1 MVTACPFPA
10 QIQDYA
16 LLAEVMEETSLVVGM
31 EEASRL
37 YRAEITLVTEDG
49 VRLRVRHSSHPAGAH
64 AVVVVAHGFAAGL
77 DHPDVRSL
85 ADQLFS
91 ANLDVVTYDAR
102 GHGQSEGRC
111 GVGSTEHHDVAC
123 VVAHVAAAGLPVLV
137 VGVSMGAIAVV
148 AYLAATQGRDP
159 AVVGAVLVSAPSR
172 WRMRPSAVG
181 VLNVVLTRSAV
192 GRWAAGRWLGVR
204 IRPGWWPGETP
215 ESAMNRIGIPVVVV
229 HGAND
234 HLLASSH
241 ARRLHGSGASSN
253 RLQVV
258 EGMGHGLDKDG
269 QGAVLDAVEW
279 LLAAPDETEVV
290 STAV

>member
-1 MVTACPFPA
+1 VVAEEPGRQWTETT
-10 QIQDYA
+10 
-16 LLAEVMEETSLVVGM
+16 LL
-31 EEASRL
+31 
-37 YRAEITLVTEDG
+37 TEDS
-49 VRLRVRHSSHPAGAH
+49 VRLRVRRSIHPAGAD
-64 AVVVVAHGFAAGL
+64 AIVVVAHGFAASL
-77 DHPDVRSL
+77 EHPDVRSL
-85 ADQLFS
+85 ADLLFE
-91 ANLDVVTYDAR
+91 ADLDVVTYDAR

-123 VVAHVAAAGLPVLV
+123 LVSHVAAADLPVLV

-148 AYLAATQGRDP
+148 SYLAGIQGQDP

-181 VLNVVLTRSAV
+181 LLNVVLTRSAV
-192 GRWAAGRWLGVR
+192 GRWAAGKWLGVR
-204 IRPGWWPGETP
+204 IRPGWWPGEAP
-215 ESAMNRIGIPVVVV
+215 ELAMNRIGIPVVVV

-234 HLLASSH
+234 RLLASSH
-241 ARRLHGSGASSN
+241 AHRLHGSGAASN

-279 LLAAPDETEVV
+279 LLSARDETEVV
-290 STAV
+290 SRAG

>member
-1 MVTACPFPA
+1 MFVITEDA
-10 QIQDYA
+10 
-16 LLAEVMEETSLVVGM
+16 T
-31 EEASRL
+31 RL
-37 YRAEITLVTEDG
+37 HRAETTLLTEDG
-49 VRLRVRHSSHPAGAH
+49 VRLRVRHSSHPAGARG
-64 AVVVVAHGFAAGL
+64 VVVVAHGFAAGL
-77 DHPDVRSL
+77 DHPDVCSV

-91 ANLDVVTYDAR
+91 ADFDVVTYDAR

-123 VVAHVAAAGLPVLV
+123 VVSHVAAAGLPILV

-148 AYLAATQGRDP
+148 AYLAGIERRDP
-159 AVVGAVLVSAPSR
+159 TVAGAVLVSAPSR

-192 GRWAAGRWLGVR
+192 GRWAAGKWLGVR
-204 IRPGWWPGETP
+204 IRPGWWPGQTP

-234 HLLASSH
+234 RLLASSH
-241 ARRLHGSGASSN
+241 AHRLHSSGAASN

-269 QGAVLDAVEW
+269 RAAVMDAVAWLLDA
-279 LLAAPDETEVV
+279 PDGTDAM
-290 STAV
+290 SRAG

>member
-1 MVTACPFPA
+1 MEHAGGLHRTEMT
-10 QIQDYA
+10 
-16 LLAEVMEETSLVVGM
+16 LL
-31 EEASRL
+31 
-37 YRAEITLVTEDG
+37 TEDE
-49 VRLRVRHSSHPAGAH
+49 VRLRVCRLSHPTGAD
-64 AVVVVAHGFAAGL
+64 AVVVVAHGFASSL

-85 ADQLFS
+85 AELLFS
-91 ANLDVVTYDAR
+91 AHLDVVTYDAR
-102 GHGQSEGRC
+102 GHGQSDGRC
-111 GVGSTEHHDVAC
+111 GVGSTEHQDVAC
-123 VVAHVAAAGLPVLV
+123 VVSHVAAAGTPVLV

-148 AYLAATQGRDP
+148 SYLAGIQGQDP

-192 GRWAAGRWLGVR
+192 GRWVAGRWLGVR

-215 ESAMNRIGIPVVVV
+215 ESAMGRIGIPVVVV

-234 HLLASSH
+234 RLLASSH
-241 ARRLHGSGASSN
+241 AHRLHGSGASSN

-269 QGAVLDAVEW
+269 QGAVLDAVQW
-279 LLAAPDETEVV
+279 LLAAPDETDLM
-290 STAV
+290 SRAG

>member
-1 MVTACPFPA
+1 
-10 QIQDYA
+10 
-16 LLAEVMEETSLVVGM
+16 VVM

-37 YRAEITLVTEDG
+37 HQAEMTLLTEDG
-49 VRLRVRHSSHPAGAH
+49 VRLRVRHSSHPAGAD

-85 ADQLFS
+85 ADQLFN

-148 AYLAATQGRDP
+148 AYLAATQGGDP
-159 AVVGAVLVSAPSR
+159 SVVGAVLVSAPSR

-181 VLNVVLTRSAV
+181 ILNVVLTRSAV
-192 GRWAAGRWLGVR
+192 GRWAAGKWLGVR

-234 HLLASSH
+234 RLLASSH

-253 RLQVV
+253 RLHVV
-258 EGMGHGLDKDG
+258 EGMGHGLDEDG

-279 LLAAPDETEVV
+279 LLAEPDETEVV
-290 STAV
+290 SRAG